1 MNYVFDFGNVIIEW
15 NSERILKEIVQDIN
29 KREKI
34 QQVIFDSGK
43 WEKMDAG
50 ELTAKQLYQEAI
62 ARLGTECANEVFEII
77 YHWYRYVDV
86 HECII
91 EKIKRLNS
99 KGHSIYILSNTSEIF
114 HQAIQERMP
123 QLLDVLSGY
132 VLSYEV
138 KMMKPS
144 AKIYYELI
152 EKYHLDVTKTYFFD
166 DLFDNIEMAKKIGF
180 NAYHVTSISQLT
192 NFLESLIS

>member
-15 NSERILKEIVQDIN
+15 NSERILKEIVRDIK

-34 QQVIFDSGK
+34 RKVIFDSGK

-50 ELTAKQLYQEAI
+50 ELTAKQLYQETI
-62 ARLGTECANEVFEII
+62 AHLGAAYESELFEII

-91 EKIKRLNS
+91 EKIKLLKS
-99 KGHSIYILSNTSEIF
+99 QGHSIYILSNTSEIF
-114 HQAIQERMP
+114 HQAIKERIP

-144 AKIYYELI
+144 EKIYYELI
-152 EKYHLDVTKTYFFD
+152 KKYNLDVTKTYFFD
-166 DLFDNIEMAKKIGF
+166 DLFDNIEMAKKIGI
-180 NAYHVTSISQLT
+180 NAYHVKSTSQLN